1 MIIVRGTELAEAGE
15 VEGDGDVL
23 AVGRDD
29 FSGGVVRGDLAG
41 IVDEPDEPTRGIDE
55 AVGAGVGV
63 GGGVGGGVG
72 RETEVFGDKWIV
84 V

>member
-1 MIIVRGTELAEAGE
+1 MIIARGTELAEAGK

-23 AVGRDD
+23 AICCDD
-29 FSGGVVRGDLAG
+29 FDGGVVGGDVAG
-41 IVDEPDEPTRGIDE
+41 VVDEPDEPTGGIDE

-63 GGGVGGGVG
+63 GGTVIGGVG
-72 RETEVFGDKWIV
+72 EETEIFGDKWIV